1 MISMIIKH
9 QKVTGW
15 AALWAKQP
23 YCNGTRLSIKPAYAK
38 QKRVIDIKGIPK
50 DRPFSFFA
58 GKSKNPDTIDIK
70 PMHRITVD
78 FVCGFF

>member
-1 MISMIIKH
+1 MISVIIIH
-9 QKVTGW
+9 QKAIGW
-15 AALWAKQP
+15 AALWITP
-23 YCNGTRLSIKPAYAK
+23 PRMLVRLSIKPAYAK

-58 GKSKNPDTIDIK
+58 GRSKNPDTIDIK